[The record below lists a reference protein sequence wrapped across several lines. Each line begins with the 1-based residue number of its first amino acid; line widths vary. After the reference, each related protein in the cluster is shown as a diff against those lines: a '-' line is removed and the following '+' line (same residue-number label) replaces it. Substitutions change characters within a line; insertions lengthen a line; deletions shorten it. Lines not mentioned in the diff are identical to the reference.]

1 MRAGRACHTRAIR
14 GHEAGS
20 TAISNLSRAA
30 TGRPRRGGTLALPL
44 IGTLTVAALAAGFIA
59 YVLWPR
65 WRAPTVPPDAPALPI
80 TIAGT
85 PFNVPPAAMRIPL
98 QRRAGAHER
107 VDLAFLWPS
116 LEPPGP
122 HASGTRAS
130 GAAVQ
135 QQTVDR
141 LFVTISVAGDP
152 LTPVERIKTIYPRYA
167 AADVDIE
174 PNGLAVKAFRSGTPY
189 QGEDLIYDANY
200 DSVTTEGFFVR
211 CSRNSVGPTPGV
223 CLYSQRNEQADI
235 VVRFPRDWLTDW
247 RAIEA
252 GIARLIEGLRPRS

>member
-1 MRAGRACHTRAIR
+1 M
-14 GHEAGS
+14 
-20 TAISNLSRAA
+20 AISHLPHYAA
-30 TGRPRRGGTLALPL
+30 RRQQPG
-44 IGTLTVAALAAGFIA
+44 AALALALVTILALAAIGAAFIA

-65 WRAPTVPPDAPALPI
+65 WPGPPIGPDTPALPI

-85 PFNVPPAAMRIPL
+85 AFNVPPAAMRIPL

-141 LFVTISVAGDP
+141 LFVTISVAGDT

-167 AADVDIE
+167 AADVDI
-174 PNGLAVKAFRSGTPY
+174 
-189 QGEDLIYDANY
+189 
-200 DSVTTEGFFVR
+200 
-211 CSRNSVGPTPGV
+211 
-223 CLYSQRNEQADI
+223 
-235 VVRFPRDWLTDW
+235 
-247 RAIEA
+247 
-252 GIARLIEGLRPRS
+252 